1 LRHINLNGDSL
12 DALLGEVC
20 SKESG
25 CICEEFP
32 PINWVI
38 LGGESGAGA
47 RPMPS
52 HWAFDLR
59 DQCEAAHV
67 PFFFKQWSEWIDCGC
82 SAFGRR
88 EYGRPRRI
96 RSDGTDWP
104 NDGVPADENADVI
117 TIVPAGVKDA
127 GAELGGRQWRAMP
140 EVVNA
145 A

>member
-1 LRHINLNGDSL
+1 MEPLLGTVDLLHINLNGDSF

-25 CICEEFP
+25 CICGEFP
-32 PINWVI
+32 PIDWVI
-38 LGGESGAGA
+38 LGGESGPGA

-82 SAFGRR
+82 SAFGRQ
-88 EYGRPRRI
+88 EYGRPRHI

-104 NDGVPADENADVI
+104 VERSRRTRTP
-117 TIVPAGVKDA
+117 T
-127 GAELGGRQWRAMP
+127 
-140 EVVNA
+140 
-145 A
+145 